1 MAHLVSFRST
11 RFDPTAETPNP
22 INPIAGQAVLNWLR
36 AELAK
41 AQYAST
47 EPDTEDWGWYINVEG
62 GGASYMVGASADA
75 EGSTPSVEWVIQVHR
90 HQSLKE
96 KLLGRN
102 QMAVDDPLV
111 ALIERIVRADP
122 DSSDVAVDRGDPL
135 V

>member
-1 MAHLVSFRST
+1 MPHLISFRSP

-41 AQYAST
+41 AQYTST
-47 EPDTEDWGWYINVEG
+47 EPATEDWGWYINVEG
-62 GGASYMVGASADA
+62 GGGSYMVGASGDA
-75 EGSTPSVEWVIQVHR
+75 EGSTSSVEWIIQVHR
-90 HQSLKE
+90 HRSLKE

-111 ALIERIVRADP
+111 GVIERIVRADP
-122 DSSDVAVDRGDPL
+122 QSSEVALDRG
-135 V
+135 VR